1 MKEEEN
7 VISLTLTDTGTGLAF
22 VDSRTQSYEASGDDE
37 TKPTDIS
44 FRGPRV
50 EMIFSAMCLYANFK
64 MSTP

>member
-7 VISLTLTDTGTGLAF
+7 VISLTLTDTGTGLAL
-22 VDSRTQSYEASGDDE
+22 SIHELEA
-37 TKPTDIS
+37 TKLVAIMRQPTDMS

-50 EMIFSAMCLYANFK
+50 EMIFSVMCLYANFK